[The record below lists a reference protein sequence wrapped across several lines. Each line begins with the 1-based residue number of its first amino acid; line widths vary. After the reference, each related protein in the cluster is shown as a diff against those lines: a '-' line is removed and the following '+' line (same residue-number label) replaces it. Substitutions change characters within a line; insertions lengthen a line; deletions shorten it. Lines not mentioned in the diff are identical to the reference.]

1 MSDLFDGQAGR
12 RAGRQALIYNTV
24 HMVKINWAFEQIG
37 KNEKI
42 RNDRT
47 NEKTVYLNT
56 QA

>member
-12 RAGRQALIYNTV
+12 RTGRQVLIYNTV

-42 RNDRT
+42 KNDRT